1 MLKTLPF
8 GALRTLEA
16 VVRLRGFSRA
26 AEELNVTQSAVS
38 QHVKQLEDWLGL
50 PLLLRRGRTVAPTE
64 AGAQLAA
71 ATQESFGSLSALC
84 EALRRQTHASTK
96 GILVA
101 SPPGFAFLWLLPR
114 LLKFAEK
121 YPDYT
126 VNLSTDPQSRKV
138 ATTDADIV
146 IDYGAGYAPGLHV
159 EHLMSERMTPVCA
172 PWIGARITKVDDLA
186 GEVILRDRPDADA
199 IESNWDTWARAAG
212 LSPKT
217 FRTMR
222 TFGQA
227 NLVIQAAI
235 DGHGW
240 AMGRTPLVADALA
253 AGKLMQPFDIYVD
266 APSSYWLLCRHETLS
281 RKPVMQFLEWVRSEA

>member
-38 QHVKQLEDWLGL
+38 QHVKQLEEWLGL

-64 AGAQLAA
+64 AGAYLAA
-71 ATQESFGSLSALC
+71 ATRDSFGTLAALC
-84 EALRRQTHASTK
+84 DDLRSQSHVATK

-114 LLKFAEK
+114 LLRFAQQHPE
-121 YPDYT
+121 YT
-126 VNLSTDPQSRKV
+126 VNLATDGQSRDV

-146 IDYGAGYAPGLHV
+146 IDYGKGEAPGLYV
-159 EHLMSERMTPVCA
+159 EHLMAEQMTPVCA
-172 PWIGARITKVDDLA
+172 PSIAARIKSMADLA
-186 GEVILRDRPDADA
+186 HEVILLDRPDAGVQ
-199 IESNWDTWARAAG
+199 ESNWDIWARAAG
-212 LSPKT
+212 LAPQTFKT
-217 FRTMR
+217 TR

-253 AGKLMQPFDIYVD
+253 AGKLVQPFDIRVD
-266 APSSYWLLCRHETLS
+266 ARSGYWVLCRHETLDQV
-281 RKPVMQFLEWVRSEA
+281 PVTQFLKWLRSET

>member
-1 MLKTLPF
+1 MLKLLPF

-50 PLLLRRGRTVAPTE
+50 PLLFRRGRTVAPTE

-71 ATQESFGSLSALC
+71 ATQDSFGNLSALC
-84 EALRRQTHASTK
+84 EDLRRQTHASSK
-96 GILVA
+96 GIVVA

-114 LLKFAEK
+114 LLKFAEQH
-121 YPDYT
+121 PDYT
-126 VNLSTDPQSRKV
+126 VDLSTDPQSRKIS
-138 ATTDADIV
+138 TTDADIV
-146 IDYGAGYAPGLHV
+146 IDYGTGDAPGLHA
-159 EHLMSERMTPVCA
+159 EHLMDEQMTPVCA
-172 PWIGARITKVDDLA
+172 PDVGARITRLEDLA
-186 GEVILRDRPDADA
+186 HEVILRDRPDAG
-199 IESNWDTWARAAG
+199 ITESNWDIWARAAG
-212 LSPKT
+212 LGPQAFK
-217 FRTMR
+217 TMR

-253 AGKLMQPFDIYVD
+253 AGKLVQPFDIYVD
-266 APSSYWLLCRHETLS
+266 APSSYWLICHHETLGQE
-281 RKPVMQFLEWVRSEA
+281 PVTQFLEWLRSEA